1 MRRICRLIVALLVYV
16 FVAAYAPFARC
27 PELSDELAA
36 RVEARAEEMGRDID
50 TADRGII
57 LETWAEALD
66 ERIRLLSRAQSE
78 IVITTFNC
86 HDGES
91 IRDMLCV
98 ALERAD
104 AGVRVRMLVDGVDG
118 WLKLSAAPVFRAME
132 AHPNVEI
139 RFYNPPTLLT
149 PWKVM
154 GRMHDKYVIVDD
166 VAYILGG
173 RNMLDNFLGDY
184 PVEVPK
190 DDREALIYNAACG
203 TPKGEASSLYQLKD
217 YFEAIWSSDAVA
229 GFLGEDLVEPHRED
243 VYADLRQRLEALKA
257 QRPELFADALDYG
270 QRTVPTKGIWL
281 ISNPTNVSAKQPVAF
296 AQLCALMDR
305 AEQSVVIH
313 SPYAVLNGYMRDRLA
328 KVAER
333 VPMTLMVNAPENSAN
348 IAGTGDYVYHR
359 DDVLSTG
366 AALLEYAG
374 GNYHHGKALAID
386 DDISIIGC
394 FNLDLRSAY
403 VDTELMLVVRGEEIN
418 AWLRRNMDALHA
430 DCRRV
435 IDADTSEVPEG
446 LEIPPMSTGRK
457 IALRVVGALMQL
469 FRNIV

>member
-1 MRRICRLIVALLVYV
+1 
-16 FVAAYAPFARC
+16 
-27 PELSDELAA
+27 
-36 RVEARAEEMGRDID
+36 
-50 TADRGII
+50 
-57 LETWAEALD
+57 
-66 ERIRLLSRAQSE
+66 
-78 IVITTFNC
+78 
-86 HDGES
+86 
-91 IRDMLCV
+91 MLCV

-203 TPKGEASSLYQLKD
+203 TPEGEASSLYQLKD

-257 QRPELFADALDYG
+257 QRPKLFADTLDYG

-328 KVAER
+328 AVAER

-386 DDISIIGC
+386 KRGHVRGPRGSGDP
-394 FNLDLRSAY
+394 AY
-403 VDTELMLVVRGEEIN
+403 VHGQEGRAARGRGADAAVQEHRVTQKRESICSPVF
-418 AWLRRNMDALHA
+418 APEYRMIIHTAGSACTARPRARRSPPSS
-430 DCRRV
+430 RRSPSRPGP
-435 IDADTSEVPEG
+435 AARRPRSPR
-446 LEIPPMSTGRK
+446 PP
-457 IALRVVGALMQL
+457 
-469 FRNIV
+469 